1 MKCLNGMFGWD
12 AFVESGRRNDRV
24 VRLFIYLF
32 FGSWG
37 NLLLIYRI

>member
-12 AFVESGRRNDRV
+12 ALSGRRNDRV